1 MVLHYHPVFYCDFW
15 TPHLSISKL
24 IRVSMFLQKKYS
36 HYEFTFE
43 LLIPFCPYKAQFISR
58 QNFIKSSKSGSEM
71 DNKNQVRNF

>member
-1 MVLHYHPVFYCDFW
+1 
-15 TPHLSISKL
+15 
-24 IRVSMFLQKKYS
+24 MFLQKKYS